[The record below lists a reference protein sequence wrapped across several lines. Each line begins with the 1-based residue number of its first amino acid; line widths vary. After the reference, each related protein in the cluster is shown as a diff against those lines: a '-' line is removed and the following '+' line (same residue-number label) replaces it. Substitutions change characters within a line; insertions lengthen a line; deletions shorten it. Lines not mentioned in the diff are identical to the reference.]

1 MFSEND
7 DENLNQDSRKKRR
20 RILGPEFGSI
30 DLESEEGRKLMAAKS
45 KHVGAV
51 LEVNVII
58 NTIYIYE
65 ILFLITW

>member
-65 ILFLITW
+65 ILFLIT

>member
-7 DENLNQDSRKKRR
+7 DENVNQDSRKKRR

-30 DLESEEGRKLMAAKS
+30 DLESEEGKKLMAAKS

-51 LEVNVII
+51 LEVNVIVKKI
-58 NTIYIYE
+58 QFIR
-65 ILFLITW
+65 

>member
-1 MFSEND
+1 MFSGND
-7 DENLNQDSRKKRR
+7 DENLNQDSKKKRR

-65 ILFLITW
+65 ILFLIT